1 MQEFRTNRDLFNRRT
16 RRRLIIDISVLGL
29 LAFYFLSD
37 WSIWIPGWIE
47 VSVLVV
53 IAVIIIF
60 DLFFYSKARAIA
72 ENLSIKLMDDAL
84 VFNDKNNTRQI
95 SYDDF
100 MIKNVRRK
108 QDKVVEIRLKT
119 SFKQNIKIR
128 GLENMQE
135 LYKGLLD
142 HGVKQPENSH

>member
-37 WSIWIPGWIE
+37 WSSWIPGWIE

-142 HGVKQPENSH
+142 HGVKQP